1 MVAAAIAASA
11 VVGAGASIAAS
22 KSASSAAKKSSQ
34 VASDT
39 AASDRELQWDMY
51 KQQREDFD
59 KYYGKGRDDL
69 GAGYNLATGTLQPYT
84 QYGGAATGRLAALS
98 GLNGGNEQAFA
109 LAQDPGYQFRMNQG
123 VAALDRS
130 AAGRGLLLS
139 GAQTKALNDYG
150 QGMASSELSNAYN
163 RVAGIA
169 DAGRGAAG
177 NLATLQSG
185 RGTALANLATGQA
198 TQNAGLMTNTT
209 NALTNINQ
217 NAAQQQIAAQQAI
230 GQARGSAY
238 TGAANAVNSGVSNG
252 LFYYG
257 LKNGMF
263 GNMSG
268 AGGQQ

>member
-1 MVAAAIAASA
+1 MVAAAIAVGASTA
-11 VVGAGASIAAS
+11 ISAGASIAAS
-22 KSASSAAKKSSQ
+22 KAQASAAKKSAQ
-34 VASDT
+34 IASDT

-84 QYGGAATGRLAALS
+84 QYGDAATGRLAALS
-98 GLNGGNEQAFA
+98 GLNGGPEQAFA
-109 LAQDPGYQFRMNQG
+109 LAQDPGYQFRMQQG
-123 VAALDRS
+123 VGALDRS
-130 AAGRGLLLS
+130 AASRGLLLS
-139 GAQTKALNDYG
+139 GGQTKALNDYG
-150 QGMASSELSNAYN
+150 QGMASSELGNAYN

-169 DAGRGAAG
+169 DAARGTAG

-198 TQNAGLMTNTT
+198 TQNAGLATNTT

-238 TGAANAVNSGVSNG
+238 TGVANAVNSGVSNG

-257 LKNGMF
+257 MKNGMF
-263 GNMSG
+263 GQ
-268 AGGQQ
+268 GGQQ